1 MSQSLEIQIMARM
14 SASEVAKIEQ
24 WGRARGLNRSA
35 ALRALATR
43 GLDATGVEA
52 AVAAATREAIADA
65 TTRAITHA
73 LYAVLPALLV
83 RTAGGAAGAP
93 AAEVAARIRD
103 QQSQIRRWIV
113 EAGIPEAPL
122 LPPEP
127 E

>member
-1 MSQSLEIQIMARM
+1 MKKQALEIQVMARM
-14 SASEVAKIEQ
+14 TASEVARIEE
-24 WGRARGLNRSA
+24 WGRARGYNRSA
-35 ALRALATR
+35 ALRALAAR
-43 GLDATGVEA
+43 GLDAARLE
-52 AVAAATREAIADA
+52 AATREAIADA

-113 EAGIPEAPL
+113 EAGIPEANL

-127 E
+127 GA